1 MQKIVMPR
9 IELPVFD
16 GSKAGDWLE
25 NCKFYFN
32 YYQTP
37 EMYKVQM
44 ASMHFTGDATKWF
57 SCYRVE
63 HPDPPWPVL
72 VNAIFERFKVRTQ
85 LNPVV
90 QFRRVKQE
98 GTVDDYIMEYQ
109 RAKTRLLV
117 ETGIKSEF
125 FFVWSFISG
134 LRDEIQNS
142 ISLFRPKTLDD
153 AFNLALELEVAVNPG
168 EKKMGFLKTSYSLPY
183 KPMHTTPVK
192 PIQLPVNNVR
202 RTGESYHSYKPPIN

>member
-1 MQKIVMPR
+1 MPQ

-44 ASMHFTGDATKWF
+44 ASMNFSGDVEEWF
-57 SCYRVE
+57 NCYQVE

-72 VNAIFERFKVRTQ
+72 VSVDFERFKVRTQ

-90 QFRRVKQE
+90 QFKRVKQE
-98 GTVDDYIMEYQ
+98 GTVDDYIREYQ

-117 ETGIKSEF
+117 EIGIKSEF

-134 LRDEIQNS
+134 
-142 ISLFRPKTLDD
+142 
-153 AFNLALELEVAVNPG
+153 
-168 EKKMGFLKTSYSLPY
+168 
-183 KPMHTTPVK
+183 
-192 PIQLPVNNVR
+192 
-202 RTGESYHSYKPPIN
+202 